1 MSNCFRFRRRA
12 EQQLVVVT
20 QFPCICKEV
29 QKSVH
34 CPGSNSQLTGSKLGK
49 GNSHNDLRPYVPCN
63 KSALCGLVLTST
75 TEPPN
80 FDNFLIIGQ

>member
-29 QKSVH
+29 QKSAH
-34 CPGSNSQLTGSKLGK
+34 CPGSNSQLTGNKLGK
-49 GNSHNDLRPYVPCN
+49 GNSHNDVRPCVAYKSTCKLGVFVTNGVP
-63 KSALCGLVLTST
+63 
-75 TEPPN
+75 
-80 FDNFLIIGQ
+80 